1 MTERRVGPGPRYG
14 VHKDLEAAA
23 DALIKESLKDV
34 TSQSAK
40 SDILTPWKEM
50 DRRSREIYVPSG
62 TPDASLRKG
71 MYIRAYNPLH
81 DHLNGRDGHVTPRR
95 IGRSEDALSSGEGER
110 QRVVTHYRYASSDGL
125 AAHVA
130 AHNAAFDDPEEE
142 GA

>member
-14 VHKDLEAAA
+14 IHAELEAVA

-34 TSQSAK
+34 TSQAAK

-71 MYIRAYNPLH
+71 MFIRSYNPLH

-95 IGRSEDALSSGEGER
+95 ISRSDDSASTGEGER
-110 QRVVTHYRYASSDGL
+110 NRTVTHYRYNSGDGL
-125 AAHVA
+125 ANHVA
-130 AHNAAFDDPEEE
+130 QHNAAFDDPEAEE
-142 GA
+142 S